1 MKKNKSQLTTKQEKK
16 LRRRLKFMLW
26 VYKTFTKEKVM
37 PALCG
42 TSMGVSVSLAFMA
55 AMQGNILGIFGFL
68 FATLWISGSWTAFL
82 IIRETSPKKKKS
94 SFDTDSTLETFDL
107 ICKTG
112 GNAATKNKN
121 KRL

>member
-26 VYKTFTKEKVM
+26 VCKTFTKEKVM

-42 TSMGVSVSLAFMA
+42 ISMGVSVSLIFMA
-55 AMQGNILGIFGFL
+55 AMPGHILAIFGFL
-68 FATLWISGSWTAFL
+68 FATLSLSGSWTAFL
-82 IIRETSPKKKKS
+82 VTRETSPKKKKP